1 VSAIAA
7 GSRLQLAQHF
17 LREIRSPRWGIAGQA
32 VRFALS
38 GGTVAVVYVTVTT
51 VLHDLLAVPFQ
62 TALAIGF
69 VVSVALNFTL
79 QRVFVWRHFDG
90 FALAARHQAV
100 RYLCMS
106 AGQYGL
112 TVLFTSRLPSLL
124 GAPVEVV
131 YLATMIALAAT
142 NFLVLRH
149 RVFHTE
155 PPSSRETPRG
165 RH

>member
-1 VSAIAA
+1 MIAVS
-7 GSRLQLAQHF
+7 SRLQLAQQF

-32 VRFALS
+32 VRFAVS
-38 GGTVAVVYVTVTT
+38 GSAVAVVYVAVTT
-51 VLHDLLAVPFQ
+51 VLHDVVAVPFQ

-79 QRVFVWRHFDG
+79 QRVFVWRHFEG

-106 AGQYGL
+106 GGQYGL
-112 TVLFTSRLPSLL
+112 TVLSTSRLPPLL
-124 GAPVEVV
+124 GLPVEVV
-131 YLATMIALAAT
+131 YLATMITLAAI
-142 NFLVLRH
+142 NFLVFRH

-155 PPSSRETPRG
+155 PPSRKETARERQ
-165 RH
+165 